1 MLKPFR
7 IRDLLDPTVDE
18 ELEQPDRSPQDG
30 QDNPEPFLRSPFD
43 AELMPAY
50 KRLGNDE
57 DGKFRPYLTHDMQSI
72 PSMGTD
78 GKTAKRRSDILVPPK
93 LRSDYS
99 DPSSGGR
106 RNNLTHLLASAPPTT
121 DRHGIVR
128 ISAEEYDE
136 TIAANPLAKLTYM
149 DEDDGDTI
157 TVGSAL
163 ELADR
168 LSEPTSS
175 AFLYSPAVPSND
187 REHEW
192 PMHIFDINR
201 SKSVL
206 EIWRS
211 FESRTSMGNRRL
223 NTSVSTYHEAT
234 APEVA
239 DDNSKAHTEPEPV
252 FEKSNDDFRDHWL
265 QPHKPPPFPQ
275 STWHQNENASIGL
288 VSSVDGG
295 QPSELC
301 ASRNIEPVQQTSF
314 ESQHDHAKD
323 ITSDTQISIPSA
335 SMPGS
340 NPWTSLGAWPLRLE
354 SNGLTQ
360 REPESR
366 ESPIE
371 ENLPLLAS
379 FEAELSRIMQDKLV
393 DSSSRVTQ
401 EQLTAET
408 SSPQPPASQPE
419 SDPSSQPSR
428 KPAEVLGQ
436 TMQALLG
443 GIRHLTSELRSKL
456 PEVERR
462 LSNAHRHIPST
473 VETTLFNTITA
484 IGSHVRSLAN
494 AMQAAATSSRA
505 AADSS
510 READILATN
519 QIVNSLHTLAG
530 DIGEMGRTLFATFD
544 TTPTNMGSHQAQP
557 DGELSQGNVDTHDQS
572 NPQQCTS
579 QPNVSV
585 DNTAPSD
592 SLPEVS
598 TSRVI
603 PESERQ
609 TASPQETP
617 SADSNHNTTLFIGN
631 LHTAVT
637 EQDVETAFA
646 NKGFL
651 GKANLPHDT
660 ATGKHAGFG
669 YVDFPCS
676 FAASGALQALTGN
689 LLHGQIINLEFSHGI
704 DTTDDSTVQQSPR
717 QAVEVSPHPLTETN
731 TRLRIPRHLPDIPR
745 SRRMSSY
752 NLTQTP
758 AEIDA
763 SNPNG
768 TPTGIRRAKSLGTL
782 RRSIV
787 HDHPRQRINTL
798 KHITERTENQE
809 QPNAEAPSSRR
820 HSSNQSDQQR
830 PKALYSADATDNN
843 ALTDQLD
850 GEPGFSARYPS
861 LVPDPYKYNG
871 SQSLSPPRQG
881 QNIARSLSPE
891 SQMAR
896 FPTVS
901 QLEACTSTMQQSQ
914 PRDELRPSRSLI
926 AIDGSPLNETTTSDD
941 PIRNLR
947 NLHPAPPPTEGRGI
961 PGSWPPELYNAQ
973 LMGHRASSPAPPS
986 GLRRSNTTIASDPA
1000 ARLSGP
1006 FVPFTE
1012 PHPRNRNSNLR
1023 RSATERQH
1031 RRPARVS
1038 FGRHRNALEG
1048 RSVIYNPYIPQGP
1061 TTDVISNIPGSFPAE
1076 AAPAVP
1082 PKPIHQY
1089 SERQPEMQE
1098 RNRLTNDI
1106 DRCVA
1111 HLGLLGYGYDSSL
1124 PSHNLHVYAEAANGN
1139 LEDAIEMIEEERKA
1153 YEQRV
1158 VIH

>member
-7 IRDLLDPTVDE
+7 IRDLLDPTAEE
-18 ELEQPDRSPQDG
+18 ELEQPDRPPQDG
-30 QDNPEPFLRSPFD
+30 QDNSEPFLGPPFD
-43 AELMPAY
+43 AELMQAY
-50 KRLGNDE
+50 KELHNGE

-78 GKTAKRRSDILVPPK
+78 GRTAKRGSDILVPNK
-93 LRSDYS
+93 TRSDHS
-99 DPSSGGR
+99 DASSGGK
-106 RNNLTHLLASAPPTT
+106 RNKLTHLPASSSPTT

-128 ISAEEYDE
+128 VSAEEYDE

-163 ELADR
+163 ELAER
-168 LSEPTSS
+168 LSEPASS
-175 AFLYSPAVPSND
+175 AFLYPSVVPSND

-192 PMHIFDINR
+192 PMHIFDVNR

-211 FESRTSMGNRRL
+211 FENRTSMGNRRL
-223 NTSVSTYHEAT
+223 NTSVSTHHEAT

-239 DDNSKAHTEPEPV
+239 DDKCKAHTEPELV
-252 FEKSNDDFRDHWL
+252 FEKSNDNPRDHWL
-265 QPHKPPPFPQ
+265 QPHNLPPIPQ
-275 STWHQNENASIGL
+275 STWQHNENASIGL
-288 VSSVDGG
+288 VNAVDGG
-295 QPSELC
+295 QPSELS
-301 ASRNIEPVQQTSF
+301 ASRNMEPVQETSF
-314 ESQHDHAKD
+314 KRHHDHARD
-323 ITSDTQISIPSA
+323 ITSDTQISIPSSPLPA
-335 SMPGS
+335 S
-340 NPWTSLGAWPLRLE
+340 NPWALLSGWPLRSE

-393 DSSSRVTQ
+393 VDSSTR
-401 EQLTAET
+401 ET
-408 SSPQPPASQPE
+408 VEENTTVASSLQPPASQPE
-419 SDPSSQPSR
+419 SEPSSQPAP
-428 KPAEVLGQ
+428 KPAEGLGQ
-436 TMQALLG
+436 TMQTLLG

-473 VETTLFNTITA
+473 VETTLFNTISA
-484 IGSHVRSLAN
+484 IGSHVQSLAN
-494 AMQAAATSSRA
+494 TMQAAATSSRT
-505 AADSS
+505 AADRS
-510 READILATN
+510 READMLATD

-530 DIGEMGRTLFATFD
+530 DIGEMGRTLFAAFD
-544 TTPTNMGSHQAQP
+544 ATPTNMGSPQAQP
-557 DGELSQGNVDTHDQS
+557 DGELPQGNVDTRGQS
-572 NPQQCTS
+572 NPQPSTS
-579 QPNVSV
+579 QSNVSV
-585 DNTAPSD
+585 DNPTPSD

-598 TSRVI
+598 TSRVV

-609 TASPQETP
+609 TAPQETP

-631 LHTAVT
+631 LHSDVT
-637 EQDVETAFA
+637 EQDVEAAFA
-646 NKGFL
+646 DKGFL
-651 GKANLPHDT
+651 GKANLPRDF

-676 FAASGALQALTGN
+676 FAASGARQALTGN
-689 LLHGQIINLEFSHGI
+689 LLRGQIINLEFSHGI
-704 DTTDDSTVQQSPR
+704 DTINDSTVQQPPS
-717 QAVEVSPHPLTETN
+717 QAVQVSPHPLTETN
-731 TRLRIPRHLPDIPR
+731 TRLRRPRPLVDLPR
-745 SRRMSSY
+745 SRRTSGD
-752 NLTQTP
+752 NLLQTP
-758 AEIDA
+758 AENDA
-763 SNPNG
+763 SNPSGASN
-768 TPTGIRRAKSLGTL
+768 GIRRAKSLGTL
-782 RRSIV
+782 RRSVV
-787 HDHPRQRINTL
+787 HDHPRQRIHHLN
-798 KHITERTENQE
+798 HITERTENQE
-809 QPNAEAPSSRR
+809 GPNVEAPSSRR
-820 HSSNQSDQQR
+820 RSSNQYDQRR
-830 PKALYSADATDNN
+830 PKSLYSTVATDNN

-850 GEPGFSARYPS
+850 GEPDFSARYPS
-861 LVPDPYKYNG
+861 LVPDPYNHNG
-871 SQSLSPPRQG
+871 SQSLSPPRQA
-881 QNIARSLSPE
+881 QDVARSFSPE

-901 QLEACTSTMQQSQ
+901 QLEARTSTMQQSQ
-914 PRDELRPSRSLI
+914 PGDELRPSRSLI
-926 AIDGSPLNETTTSDD
+926 STDGNPLNETPSDD

-947 NLHPAPPPTEGRGI
+947 NLHPPPPLTEGRGI

-973 LMGHRASSPAPPS
+973 LMGHRASSPARPS
-986 GLRRSNTTIASDPA
+986 ALRRSNTTIASDPA

-1012 PHPRNRNSNLR
+1012 RHPRNGNSNLR

-1038 FGRHRNALEG
+1038 FGRHRNVFEDQSA
-1048 RSVIYNPYIPQGP
+1048 IYNPYIPPGP

-1082 PKPIHQY
+1082 PKPIHQS

-1098 RNRLTNDI
+1098 HHRPANDI
-1106 DRCVA
+1106 DRCIA

-1124 PSHNLHVYAEAANGN
+1124 PSHNLHIYAEAANGD

-1153 YEQRV
+1153 YKQQV
-1158 VIH
+1158 VLD